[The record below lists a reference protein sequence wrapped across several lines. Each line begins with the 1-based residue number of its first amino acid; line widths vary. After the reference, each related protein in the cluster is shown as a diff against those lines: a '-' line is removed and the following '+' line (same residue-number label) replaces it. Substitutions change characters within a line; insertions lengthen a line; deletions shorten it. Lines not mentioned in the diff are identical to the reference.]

1 LQEAWRVWDN
11 DAMKTVTG
19 IWKNGQIVLD
29 GPADWPQGCRVSVE
43 PANGD
48 DRQRRFL
55 ELAKEWKEA
64 TLLMSSVTDM
74 ATHPA
79 YQQIIGMG
87 KEALPLLLDEL
98 RREPDHWFW
107 ALQAIT
113 GENPVP
119 AAERGNLE
127 RMTET
132 WLAWAKQ
139 HDARRAAARRRPVDQ
154 QAR

>member
-1 LQEAWRVWDN
+1 
-11 DAMKTVTG
+11 
-19 IWKNGQIVLD
+19 
-29 GPADWPQGCRVSVE
+29 VSVE